1 MASNTSRP
9 ISRINFPLAVL
20 WLGSVGI
27 ASLGYLLMSS
37 GNADQVLVY
46 TAVEADYV
54 KLFAAQSATTVGGM
68 LIAVGVLGVLLAL
81 TAQVITRRPSATTDV
96 VVLDSSDIDSTDI
109 ESTEA
114 DDKASAEGVDAA
126 AAESAVETKAKP
138 TSQVAPKAK
147 AAPKAKVTST
157 RAPSAKPSSDS

>member
-20 WLGSVGI
+20 WIGSVGV
-27 ASLGYLLMSS
+27 ASFGYLLMSS

-46 TAVEADYV
+46 TAAEADYI
-54 KLFAAQSATTVGGM
+54 KLFSSQSASTVGGM

-81 TAQVITRRPSATTDV
+81 TAQAITRRPSANAEA
-96 VVLDSSDIDSTDI
+96 VVLDPTDIDSTEADSI
-109 ESTEA
+109 DA

-126 AAESAVETKAKP
+126 ESAVETKAKP
-138 TSQVAPKAK
+138 KSQAAPKAEVAPKAK
-147 AAPKAKVTST
+147 TTST
-157 RAPSAKPSSDS
+157 SAPSAKPASDN